1 MEERKLKVLYVD
13 DETDLLTIGKLF
25 MERFGNLTV
34 DTSPSASEALS
45 KIASGSFDGIVSD
58 YQMPGMDGIQ
68 LLQEVRQKYGDIPF
82 ILFTG
87 RGREEVVIQAIDLEL
102 IFTCRKEESQ
112 NHSSLNWSIKSVR
125 RYGEKKQ
132 SGR

>member
-1 MEERKLKVLYVD
+1 MDVRKLNILYVD

-34 DTSPSASEALS
+34 DTSPSATEALS
-45 KIASGSFDGIVSD
+45 KIAGGSFDGIVSD

-68 LLQEVRQKYGDIPF
+68 FLQEVRTQFGDIPF

-87 RGREEVVIQAIDLEL
+87 RGREEVVIQAIDFGVDFYIQKGGEPKSQFAEL
-102 IFTCRKEESQ
+102 VHKIRHAVRRKEA
-112 NHSSLNWSIKSVR
+112 
-125 RYGEKKQ
+125 
-132 SGR
+132 